1 MAGTQLRRYEINAGE
16 MEQFLAAWRGIVPIR
31 ESFGFRVE
39 FAFVDPEQNQFVW
52 AITHDGDF
60 AAAEAAYYAS
70 PERANVALNPADHIA
85 AMHLSMVHRPD

>member
-1 MAGTQLRRYEINAGE
+1 MAGTQLRRYEINPGE

-39 FAFVDPEQNQFVW
+39 LAGGDPDHDEFVW

-60 AAAEAAYYAS
+60 AAADAAYYAS
-70 PERANVALNPADHIA
+70 PARATVALDPAAHIA
-85 AMHLSMVHRPD
+85 VMHLSMVHLP